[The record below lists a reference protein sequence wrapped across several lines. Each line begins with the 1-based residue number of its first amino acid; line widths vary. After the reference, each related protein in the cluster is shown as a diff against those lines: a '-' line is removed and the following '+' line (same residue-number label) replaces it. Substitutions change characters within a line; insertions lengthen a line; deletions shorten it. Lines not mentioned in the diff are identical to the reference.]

1 MPAAERAR
9 ALVET
14 NGVAALAARSNRWRG
29 IVVLAYHRIGDGA
42 NAAGDPDLWSATP
55 DQLDRQLAFL
65 NRHFDVIAPSEI
77 PAAARARGGRF
88 AAVTFDDGYRD
99 GYDQALEVL
108 RSHRVRAGF
117 FICTGFLDRTA
128 TSWWDEIAR
137 LARRGGPPAPNDE
150 GAARELRSRYHAL
163 PGDRARALLESMRRT
178 SSAADRAPPPDEWMS
193 WKMVRELRAVGMEI
207 GGHTVT
213 HPVLARELP
222 RVQGAEITGCAAR
235 IEAELGEPMRLF
247 SYPVGLRDTFDA
259 TTRAR
264 LRDVGVEV
272 AFSCYGGASSRRGWD
287 PLDVRR
293 IPIGRSDA
301 RRFRRLVTLPAR
313 R

>member
-1 MPAAERAR
+1 MRAAERAR
-9 ALVET
+9 ALLEA
-14 NGVAALAARSNRWRG
+14 NGVAALAARSTRWRG
-29 IVVLAYHRIGDGA
+29 IVVLAYHRIGDGEG
-42 NAAGDPDLWSATP
+42 AAGDLDLWSATP
-55 DQLDRQLAFL
+55 DELDRQLAFL
-65 NRHFDVIAPSEI
+65 SRHFEVIAPSEI
-77 PAAARARGGRF
+77 AAAARERGGRF

-99 GYDQALEVL
+99 GYDHALEVL
-108 RSHRVRAGF
+108 CSHRVRAGF

-128 TSWWDEIAR
+128 IAWWDEIAR
-137 LARRGGPPAPNDE
+137 LARRSRPPAPSDE
-150 GAARELRSRYHAL
+150 GATRTLRKRYHAL
-163 PGDRARALLESMRRT
+163 PGNRARELLASMRET
-178 SSAADRAPPPDEWMS
+178 SSPEDQGAPADEWMS
-193 WKMVRELRAVGMEI
+193 WEMVRELRAAGMEI

-222 RVQGAEITGCAAR
+222 HVQAAEISGCAAR
-235 IEAELGEPMRLF
+235 IEAELAEPMRLF

-264 LRDVGVEV
+264 LRGAGVEI
-272 AFSCYGGASSRRGWD
+272 AFSCYGGVSSWRRWD

-293 IPIGRSDA
+293 IPVGRSDD